1 MNNIVTN
8 FDSFIKENKEE
19 EDLEDDINYEED
31 IHNFLYS
38 FDNIDLDCM
47 VNDFVG
53 AATIDSKS
61 DLMEDILLE
70 IGDELSDEEYNWV
83 SNGLQNEVDEYAK
96 KLSPKADWQPPYYF
110 GKSKSNFKKK

>member
-1 MNNIVTN
+1 MKNIFTN

-19 EDLEDDINYEED
+19 EEDTEDDINYEKD
-31 IHNFLYS
+31 ILNFLYS
-38 FDNIDLDCM
+38 FDNADLDCM

-53 AATIDSKS
+53 ASTIDNKT

-83 SNGLQNEVDEYAK
+83 SSELQKDVDEYTSRILINK
-96 KLSPKADWQPPYYF
+96 KPMWPE
-110 GKSKSNFKKK
+110 FKKK